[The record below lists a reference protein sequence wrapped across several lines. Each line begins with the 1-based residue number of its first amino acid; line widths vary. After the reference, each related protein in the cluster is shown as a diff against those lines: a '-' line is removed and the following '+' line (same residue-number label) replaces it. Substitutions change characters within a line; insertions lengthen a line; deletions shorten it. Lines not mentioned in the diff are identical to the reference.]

1 MRAAPFPPDEMP
13 PGIRALHE
21 DMAREIKQH
30 LKGFVSK
37 RADGAL
43 VGPFAPML
51 RFPQFGEAAWI
62 YTKALIENSKLP
74 RSAHEVAIL
83 VTGAAF
89 NSRYELYAHE
99 HVADAAGLTPSKIA
113 AIAAGQRPADLTEEE
128 AAAYDVAAVLAGG
141 RNLPETTYRRAVA
154 AFDIGHGMRAALISD
169 EQGVTLREIARAVGT
184 TQNAYQTAIR
194 RIRFTRRDCF
204 GDDTRFCVLTHMDH
218 LRAGIGLL
226 IAIGDG
232 DGIKLTLAVIAFQ
245 DAAWIFPG
253 NGGAGFNLRP

>member
-154 AFDIGHGMRAALISD
+154 AFG
-169 EQGVTLREIARAVGT
+169 EE
-184 TQNAYQTAIR
+184 QTAELIYLVGGY
-194 RIRFTRRDCF
+194 CLVS
-204 GDDTRFCVLTHMDH
+204 VLLNAFDMSVPG
-218 LRAGIGLL
+218 REEGLP
-226 IAIGDG
+226 
-232 DGIKLTLAVIAFQ
+232 Q
-245 DAAWIFPG
+245 D
-253 NGGAGFNLRP
+253 